1 MRSAQIVRPT
11 KLTKK
16 SGAPKRA
23 APSAEAAPTQKQ
35 VLKGKPPAK
44 RKLRDTGVDAA
55 Q

>member
-1 MRSAQIVRPT
+1 MPSPQVGRKTNGA
-11 KLTKK
+11 KK
-16 SGAPKRA
+16 TKRA

-44 RKLRDTGVDAA
+44 RKLRDTGVDTT